1 MRNPRDGRSRGPTF
15 IGDTLTVAMEM
26 TGKRPT
32 SRADIELV
40 ERLNQASTMV
50 QTGISNMETA
60 RRPES

>member
-1 MRNPRDGRSRGPTF
+1 MRNPRDGRSRGSTL

-26 TGKRPT
+26 TGKRLT

-60 RRPES
+60 RRLDS